1 MGTTQR
7 GATLEGEPLLC
18 AAGAGIDAIISQTPY
33 SYASPDL
40 RPRYLALHA
49 SVFVGFFTLSPH
61 GCLLNLWIRNIGG
74 NVPYERERAFVSR
87 SAAPSPR
94 A

>member
-49 SVFVGFFTLSPH
+49 SVFVGFFYIVTARLSTKSLDTQH
-61 GCLLNLWIRNIGG
+61 R
-74 NVPYERERAFVSR
+74 RERSLR
-87 SAAPSPR
+87 ERTSIRES
-94 A
+94 